1 MGLKVLVTAPY
12 MQPVIDRFRPIFDK
26 HGIELVIPP
35 VKERFAEAELLG
47 FVGDV
52 DGVICGDDH
61 FTARVLE
68 AAPKLKVISKWG
80 TGTDSIDRQACQA
93 RGVAVCNTPDAFS
106 EPVADSVLGYVLCF
120 ARCLPWMDRAMHRGA
135 WDKIP
140 GVALAECTLAVIGV
154 GHVGKAVVRRA
165 LGFGMRVIGND
176 IIEMPAEFLAATG
189 LDMMSKEKLLPQA
202 DFISLNCTLNPTS
215 HHLMNDQRFALTKP
229 TAVLIN
235 TARGP
240 VIDQAALVRAL
251 QEKRIAGAAL
261 DVFENE
267 PLPADS
273 PLLTMDNVM
282 LAPHN
287 SNSSPQAWERVHQNT
302 IQNLLS
308 GLRRNPT

>member
-1 MGLKVLVTAPY
+1 MGWKVLVTAPY
-12 MQPVIDRFRPIFDK
+12 MQPVIDRFRPLFDK
-26 HGIELVIPP
+26 NGIELVIPP